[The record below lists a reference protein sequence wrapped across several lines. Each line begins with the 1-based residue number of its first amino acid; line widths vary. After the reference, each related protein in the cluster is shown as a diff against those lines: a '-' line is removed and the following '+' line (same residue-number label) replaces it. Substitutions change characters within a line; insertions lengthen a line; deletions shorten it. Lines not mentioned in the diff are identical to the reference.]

1 MESGCHPTARKA
13 PGCAMRCADA
23 YTGVIGALLLCQA
36 LFAAPSDGSRKQ
48 AVLAGRRGCMLSL
61 LAFDTGRE
69 RGCNGHWIALGPAH
83 RGGHGGSLEMFST
96 VPGRNGASIR
106 VPWSGY
112 RFLSLL
118 GRGGKCPWFGKK
130 FLTGTDGVLSLCAR
144 YKRILGCCGQCKR
157 HNSEAVR
164 IVRPFPG
171 IAAEGLHKTKSENQR
186 RRSRSLCRA
195 QHCLVSQPDDMSCC
209 LLTAS

>member
-1 MESGCHPTARKA
+1 
-13 PGCAMRCADA
+13 MRCADA

-36 LFAAPSDGSRKQ
+36 LSAVPSDGSRKQ

-69 RGCNGHWIALGPAH
+69 CGCNGHRIALGPAR
-83 RGGHGGSLEMFST
+83 RGGHGESLEMVST

-144 YKRILGCCGQCKR
+144 YRRILGCCGQCKR
-157 HNSEAVR
+157 HIVARLCESCAHSRESLLKDCIKQNQKISGDVRVRCVWRSTALSASLMTCPAVY
-164 IVRPFPG
+164 
-171 IAAEGLHKTKSENQR
+171 
-186 RRSRSLCRA
+186 
-195 QHCLVSQPDDMSCC
+195 
-209 LLTAS
+209 